1 MRHRR
6 ASPTTVAGCALSQ
19 DATKSLVDGEGQP
32 DRHVRLHQVEEQHL
46 TRGVRVGA
54 NDDAKGLKE
63 GEPSSQRCW
72 SNPSASAL
80 GRPIDKLRAT
90 LQSPDALCAV
100 DHRSCPDESA
110 GARVKGVVPLV
121 LAAGLA
127 TLFVWTGTHDL
138 ECYEN
143 AFYSLNRGTSATV
156 VSSFGQPVYTL
167 SLGLGTRL
175 PLHGNLGASPAA
187 ALARVLPDPATHW
200 LLLTLS
206 MAAAALLVVY
216 ALQPLGGPLVAWG
229 GILTLFWSQ
238 PMVAYTVFNDWP
250 ETAVTY
256 CALVGGIFAPHAL
269 AMAGARRDATARW
282 TRPSLLAITF
292 CLLATAHPGT
302 GRSWQGRWGF
312 RRCCCSC
319 GRWTAA
325 PTGGRPLRPWLW
337 WVRSHS
343 RSICPTWRVSRRWG
357 RAWHERYKAR
367 TGSSCWSRTASRG
380 PRRPA

>member
-1 MRHRR
+1 
-6 ASPTTVAGCALSQ
+6 
-19 DATKSLVDGEGQP
+19 
-32 DRHVRLHQVEEQHL
+32 
-46 TRGVRVGA
+46 
-54 NDDAKGLKE
+54 
-63 GEPSSQRCW
+63 
-72 SNPSASAL
+72 
-80 GRPIDKLRAT
+80 
-90 LQSPDALCAV
+90 
-100 DHRSCPDESA
+100 
-110 GARVKGVVPLV
+110 VKGVAGIVPVV

-167 SLGLGTRL
+167 SLGMGARL

-229 GILTLFWSQ
+229 GILALFWSL
-238 PMVAYTVFNDWP
+238 PMVTYTVFNDWP

-269 AMAGARRDATARW
+269 VMAGARRGATARW

-292 CLLATAHPGT
+292 SLLATAHPGVL
-302 GRSWQGRWGF
+302 
-312 RRCCCSC
+312 
-319 GRWTAA
+319 AA
-325 PTGGRPLRPWLW
+325 VGKGGGAFVAAV
-337 WVRSHS
+337 VRAA
-343 RSICPTWRVSRRWG
+343 G
-357 RAWHERYKAR
+357 
-367 TGSSCWSRTASRG
+367 G
-380 PRRPA
+380 PRLQPVDGPCGHGRGRCARILDPSARLGA